1 MRFHFIIIALI
12 WFQGFFLLA
21 SPQPAALEITETT
34 APWKREETEKLI
46 LHFEFEAAL
55 ENLRA
60 CNDPYAKAY
69 YLNHILFYKVFATED
84 GNLKKLFFENCD
96 QALSIFEKMDKKS
109 PYRKY
114 YEGEIYFLRGIIL
127 FMSKKQLSAGWDINK
142 AFNRIKANQ
151 LEHPAFIPNYKIIGL
166 FEAGFGA
173 VPEKYQYLTNF
184 LGFKGDIHKGIEKMR
199 IASRNSELFPQ
210 EAQLLLHYA
219 ERKLLNNVDLALS
232 GLTKMLDNEP
242 DNILFTYVFSNIA
255 VNDKRSQEAIPRLEK
270 IIRQKN
276 NKKIFYI
283 YFIDYLYGKACFYQL
298 RYPEA
303 SNSLDLF
310 IKGYK
315 GTNFVVDAMFRKA
328 LIYELQGDHI
338 TAKKLFLEITNLSKN
353 DFDLDNYAIRYAPIF
368 AEKPFSPDELLLQ
381 KARNQF
387 DGGFFAEASSTLQPL
402 FQKITQLPAETALEL
417 NYRMGRIAHE
427 QKQGVKAKTYY
438 QLAMLSKLTPEH
450 PALWMK
456 VYATYYLGN
465 LFEIENQ
472 TADASIYYSKALQFK
487 NYQYSNDLEQMARA
501 GLERVKKKSVGK

>member
-34 APWKREETEKLI
+34 TPWKREETEKLI

-114 YEGEIYFLRGIIL
+114 YEGEVYFLRGIIL

-232 GLTKMLDNEP
+232 GL
-242 DNILFTYVFSNIA
+242 
-255 VNDKRSQEAIPRLEK
+255 
-270 IIRQKN
+270 
-276 NKKIFYI
+276 
-283 YFIDYLYGKACFYQL
+283 
-298 RYPEA
+298 
-303 SNSLDLF
+303 
-310 IKGYK
+310 
-315 GTNFVVDAMFRKA
+315 
-328 LIYELQGDHI
+328 
-338 TAKKLFLEITNLSKN
+338 
-353 DFDLDNYAIRYAPIF
+353 
-368 AEKPFSPDELLLQ
+368 
-381 KARNQF
+381 
-387 DGGFFAEASSTLQPL
+387 
-402 FQKITQLPAETALEL
+402 
-417 NYRMGRIAHE
+417 
-427 QKQGVKAKTYY
+427 
-438 QLAMLSKLTPEH
+438 
-450 PALWMK
+450 
-456 VYATYYLGN
+456 
-465 LFEIENQ
+465 
-472 TADASIYYSKALQFK
+472 
-487 NYQYSNDLEQMARA
+487 
-501 GLERVKKKSVGK
+501 